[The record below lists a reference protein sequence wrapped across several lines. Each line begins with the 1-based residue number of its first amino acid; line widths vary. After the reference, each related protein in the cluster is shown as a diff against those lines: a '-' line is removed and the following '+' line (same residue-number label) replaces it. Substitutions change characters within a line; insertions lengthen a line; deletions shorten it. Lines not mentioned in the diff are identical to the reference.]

1 MNMAVFIGGIKL
13 LTHRK
18 GITLDEAPESTIQ
31 LCTFLLKISK
41 VSKKGGV
48 PLLLGFG
55 WFGQGVESKLLF

>member
-1 MNMAVFIGGIKL
+1 MNREVFIGGIKL

-48 PLLLGFG
+48 PLLPGLG
-55 WFGQGVESKLLF
+55 WFGREVESMLLF